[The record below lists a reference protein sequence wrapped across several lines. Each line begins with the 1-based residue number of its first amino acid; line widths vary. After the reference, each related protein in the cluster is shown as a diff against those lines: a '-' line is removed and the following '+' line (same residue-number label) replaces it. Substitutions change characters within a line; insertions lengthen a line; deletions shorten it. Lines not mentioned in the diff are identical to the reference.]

1 MVKFISTDGN
11 ISSIFIRCI
20 LLISAYFI
28 APCQQNMIL
37 IYTWRATISRSGP
50 LDLILE
56 AKILHGGVSMCDYH
70 IPIIWNT
77 EVAFTDD
84 VSSVL
89 SEIAFWPFA
98 PLCFFSMAVYPSFI
112 VDQVHNNPTS
122 NGLSESVFS
131 FPEVVTMKRVS
142 LNISNGSLIFH
153 FVHS

>member
-56 AKILHGGVSMCDYH
+56 ANILHGGVSMCDYH

-77 EVAFTDD
+77 EVAFMDD

-89 SEIAFWPFA
+89 SLCSLLHMINGACISLQISLA
-98 PLCFFSMAVYPSFI
+98 KAVGSPLCHFDWSPI
-112 VDQVHNNPTS
+112 VCRCSHVIMSICIN
-122 NGLSESVFS
+122 
-131 FPEVVTMKRVS
+131 
-142 LNISNGSLIFH
+142 
-153 FVHS
+153 